1 MGGMSES
8 QDGKHR
14 SGESSLLQPRG
25 IGERTAEWVGVER
38 QGLSPHGAAVKTS
51 LLRVGQGGAA

>member
-1 MGGMSES
+1 MSES

-14 SGESSLLQPRG
+14 SGESSLLQPQGVR
-25 IGERTAEWVGVER
+25 ERTAERVGVER
-38 QGLSPHGAAVKTS
+38 QGPSPHGAAVKAS